1 MLVLW
6 IWIAVVVV
14 AVVIM
19 GIAAWQLLGRL
30 GSLGRAAVKLQ
41 HRQDEVR
48 ALQSVAEELQQTV
61 ANLEKRA
68 GELAQNRK

>member
-19 GIAAWQLLGRL
+19 GVVAARLLGRL
-30 GSLGRAAVKLQ
+30 GGLARAAAKLQ
-41 HRQDEVR
+41 HRRDEAM
-48 ALQSVAEELQQTV
+48 ALQAVAEELQRTV
-61 ANLEKRA
+61 ANLEERV
-68 GELAQNRK
+68 GELSRNRK